1 MADQA
6 EKLRKIMGKYSK
18 KENINESKARKA
30 KIIGVTSGK
39 GGVGKTNFTVN
50 LAISL
55 RKLGYKVVI
64 VDGDLGLANVDLI
77 TGTCLEYNISDIF
90 LQGKSIFDIMTEGPD
105 GIKIISGGSGITEFH
120 LLNGE
125 NLNRFINEI
134 EKLENYFDFIIM
146 DTGAGISGN
155 VIKFLLLADDLV
167 LLITP
172 DPTSLM
178 DGYALLKTV
187 VLYGYIGDIK
197 TVINMAG
204 SKGEAEEVYNKLN
217 GVSNRFLN
225 RDVEFLGYLNKS
237 SIVANAV
244 KKQRP
249 FVLDKPNS
257 SVSKKINNIALKFI
271 DTEKSKFL
279 KTKSF
284 SQRFKEFFLGEGD
297 LNKWR

>member
-146 DTGAGISGN
+146 DTGAGISEN

-204 SKGEAEEVYNKLN
+204 SKKEAEEVYNKLN

-225 RDVEFLGYLNKS
+225 RDVEFLDYLNKS

>member
-30 KIIGVTSGK
+30 KFIGVTSGK

>member
-30 KIIGVTSGK
+30 KFIGVTSGK

-284 SQRFKEFFLGEGD
+284 SQRFKEFFLGEGN
-297 LNKWR
+297 LNK

>member
-30 KIIGVTSGK
+30 KFIGVTSGK

-146 DTGAGISGN
+146 DTGAGISEN

-225 RDVEFLGYLNKS
+225 RDVEFLDYLNKS

-284 SQRFKEFFLGEGD
+284 SKRFKEFFLGEGD
-297 LNKWR
+297 LNK

>member
-30 KIIGVTSGK
+30 KFIGVTSGK

-178 DGYALLKTV
+178 DGYALLKTI
-187 VLYGYIGDIK
+187 VLHGNIGDIK

-204 SKGEAEEVYNKLN
+204 SKKEAEEVYNKLN

-297 LNKWR
+297 LNK